1 MIDKKAEKARDR
13 ERERRIRREEAGI
26 KKAIWL
32 RNYQRVR
39 GRALVR
45 LAQENPDRY
54 RELFEQERARDEAEG
69 KSWLDIGGRTIS
81 SLGSA
86 IPPDRQGG
94 ISERYTN
101 GNGQEDS
108 DNGGEA

>member
-81 SLGSA
+81 SLGSS

-101 GNGQEDS
+101 GNDEEDS